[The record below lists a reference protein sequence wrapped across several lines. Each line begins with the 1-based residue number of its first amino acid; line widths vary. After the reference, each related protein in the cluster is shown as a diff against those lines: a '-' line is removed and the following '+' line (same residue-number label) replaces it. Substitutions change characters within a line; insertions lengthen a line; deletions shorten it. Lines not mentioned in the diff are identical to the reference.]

1 MRRWILYAL
10 GLLVVGFS
18 SLMPFRRTDVAELKP
33 VELICVSR
41 TGEQVRIETDTGD
54 WGTGSTVEAALKH
67 LKATTAGD
75 VFLETAD
82 HLLVCGGEEDLID
95 ELAPHLRPACSL
107 CELEG
112 TISLEEAAAYLN
124 AHKSEISLQDRR
136 SGDRR
141 IPVLQVTEGRM
152 ELVQ

>member
-1 MRRWILYAL
+1 MRRWTLYAL
-10 GLLVVGFS
+10 GLVLVGFS
-18 SLMPFRRTDVAELKP
+18 ACMPFHRTDIAELKP

-41 TGEQVRIETDTGD
+41 AEGQVRIETDTGD
-54 WGTGSTVEAALKH
+54 WGTGPTVEAALEH

-82 HLLVCGGEEDLID
+82 HLLVCEGAQDLIE
-95 ELAPHLRPACSL
+95 ELAAYLRPACSL
-107 CELEG
+107 CRLEG
-112 TISLEEAAAYLN
+112 TVSLEDAAAYLN
-124 AHKSEISLQDRR
+124 AHQSEVSLQDRR

-141 IPVLQVTEGRM
+141 VPVLQVTEGRM

>member
-10 GLLVVGFS
+10 GLLLVGFS
-18 SLMPFRRTDVAELKP
+18 ALMPFHRTDVAELKP
-33 VELICVSR
+33 VELICISR
-41 TGEQVRIETDTGD
+41 VEGQVRIETDTGD
-54 WGTGSTVEAALKH
+54 WGVGPTVETALEH

-82 HLLVCGGEEDLID
+82 HLLVRGGEEDLIE

-107 CELEG
+107 CKLEG
-112 TISLEEAAAYLN
+112 TVSLEEAAAYLN
-124 AHKSEISLQDRR
+124 AHKSEVSLQDRR

>member
-1 MRRWILYAL
+1 MRRWIVYAL
-10 GLLVVGFS
+10 GLLLIGFS
-18 SLMPFRRTDVAELKP
+18 SMMPFHRTDIAELKP
-33 VELICVSR
+33 VELICISR
-41 TGEQVRIETDTGD
+41 TAGQVRIETDTGD
-54 WGTGSTVEAALKH
+54 WGAGPTVEAALKH

-82 HLLVCGGEEDLID
+82 HLLLYGAEDDLIE

-107 CELEG
+107 CKLEG
-112 TISLEEAAAYLN
+112 TVPLEDAAAYLN

-141 IPVLQVTEGRM
+141 LPVLQVTEGRM